1 MPRHSDQQLDENR
14 RRLGNAA
21 LASLAVFI
29 VGVVGY
35 RIIDGGQHSFI
46 DVLYMTVITLTT
58 VGYGEIIPLEQ
69 HPMGRVFTMVLLIA
83 GMGTLLYFL
92 GAITTFLVEGNL
104 EQVFWRR
111 RMKKAIDELKE
122 HFIVCGDRIVAAHVI
137 DELRRVQRPVVAV
150 VPEGG
155 TMHPLQTEGDLL
167 QVEGDPSDEDVL
179 REAGVMRAAGV
190 VAAMESDRENVLVT
204 LTARQT
210 NPIMRIVAMLV
221 EPRNESKLRRA
232 GADSV
237 VSPPLIG
244 GLRLASE
251 MIRPKVVTFLDMML
265 RDRDRT
271 MRIDEI
277 QVGPGS
283 PAIGKKVGSLGID
296 ATPGV
301 LLLAVVEPGGAHTH
315 FKPAD
320 DMLVEQGAT
329 IIVMGGPEGVGTLR
343 KKFGGIAYGTLTR
356 TGEMQ
361 RPG

>member
-1 MPRHSDQQLDENR
+1 MPRPADQQLEENR
-14 RRLGNAA
+14 RRLANAA

-58 VGYGEIIPLEQ
+58 VGYSEIIPLET
-69 HPMGRVFTMVLLIA
+69 HPWGRVFTMVLLIA

-104 EQVFWRR
+104 EHVFWRR

-122 HFIVCGDRIVAAHVI
+122 HFIVCGDRIVAANVV

-150 VPEGG
+150 VPEGS
-155 TMHPLQTEGDLL
+155 TMHPLQTAGDLL
-167 QVEGDPSDEDVL
+167 YVEGDPADDDVL
-179 REAGVMRAAGV
+179 KEAGIARAAGL
-190 VAAMESDRENVLVT
+190 VAAMESDRDNVLVT
-204 LTARQT
+204 LAARQT
-210 NPIMRIVAMLV
+210 NPIMRIVAMMA
-221 EPRNESKLRRA
+221 EPRNELKLRRA

-244 GLRLASE
+244 GLRIASE
-251 MIRPKVVTFLDMML
+251 LIRPQVVTFLDMML
-265 RDRDRT
+265 RDRDRA

-283 PAIGKKVGSLGID
+283 AAIGKRIGTLGIS
-296 ATPGV
+296 ASPGL
-301 LLLAVVEPGGAHTH
+301 LLLAMVEPGDAGTH
-315 FKPAD
+315 FKPSD
-320 DMLVEQGAT
+320 DLVVQQGAT
-329 IIVMGGPEGVGTLR
+329 LIVMGGPAAVGTAR
-343 KKFGGIAYGTLTR
+343 QKYGGIAYGALMA

>member
-1 MPRHSDQQLDENR
+1 MPRPEDQQLDENR

-58 VGYGEIIPLEQ
+58 VGYGEIIPLDT
-69 HPMGRVFTMVLLIA
+69 HPWGRVFTMVLLIA

-104 EQVFWRR
+104 EHVFWRR

-122 HFIVCGDRIVAAHVI
+122 HFIVCGDRIVAANVV

-150 VPEGG
+150 VPEGSS
-155 TMHPLQTEGDLL
+155 MHALQTSGDLL
-167 QVEGDPSDEDVL
+167 YVEGDPADDDVL
-179 REAGVMRAAGV
+179 KEAGIARAAGL
-190 VAAMESDRENVLVT
+190 VAAMESDRDNVLVT
-204 LTARQT
+204 LAARQT
-210 NPIMRIVAMLV
+210 NPIMRIVAMMA
-221 EPRNESKLRRA
+221 EPRNELKLRRA

-244 GLRLASE
+244 GLRIASE
-251 MIRPKVVTFLDMML
+251 LIRPKVVTFLDMML

-277 QVGPGS
+277 QVGAGS
-283 PAIGKKVGSLGID
+283 PAIGKKVGSLGIS
-296 ATPGV
+296 ATPGL
-301 LLLAVVEPGGAHTH
+301 LLLALVEPNDAATH

-320 DMLVEQGAT
+320 DLVVAQGT
-329 IIVMGGPEGVGTLR
+329 TLIVMGGPAAVGVVR
-343 KKFGGIAYGTLTR
+343 QKFGGIAYGALKA
-356 TGEMQ
+356 TGEMK
-361 RPG
+361 RPD

>member
-1 MPRHSDQQLDENR
+1 MPRSADQQLDENR
-14 RRLGNAA
+14 QRLGTAA
-21 LASLAVFI
+21 LATLVVFI

-58 VGYGEIIPLEQ
+58 VGYGEIIPLES
-69 HPMGRVFTMVLLIA
+69 HPMGRVFTMFLLIA
-83 GMGTLLYFL
+83 GMSTLLYFL

-104 EQVFWRR
+104 EHVFWRR

-155 TMHPLQTEGDLL
+155 TMHPLQTTGDLL
-167 QVEGDPSDEDVL
+167 FIQGDPSDEDVL

-283 PAIGKKVGSLGID
+283 AAIGKKVGALGVG

-301 LLLAVVEPGGAHTH
+301 LLLALVEPDGTHTH

-329 IIVMGGPEGVGTLR
+329 IIVMGGPEGVGALR
-343 KKFGGIAYGTLTR
+343 RKFGGIAYGTLTT

>member
-1 MPRHSDQQLDENR
+1 MPRPDDQQLEENR
-14 RRLGNAA
+14 RRLSTAA
-21 LASLAVFI
+21 LASLAVFTI
-29 VGVVGY
+29 GVAGY
-35 RIIDGGQHSFI
+35 RIIDGGQHSII
-46 DVLYMTVITLTT
+46 DVFYMTVITLTT
-58 VGYGEIIPLEQ
+58 VGYGEIIPLDT
-69 HPMGRVFTMVLLIA
+69 HPWGRVFTMVLLIA

-104 EQVFWRR
+104 KHVFWRR

-122 HFIVCGDRIVAAHVI
+122 HFIVCGDRVVAANVV

-150 VPEGG
+150 VPEGS
-155 TMHPLQTEGDLL
+155 TMHPLQTEGELL
-167 QVEGDPSDEDVL
+167 FVEGDPADDDVL
-179 REAGVMRAAGV
+179 REAGITRAAGL
-190 VAAMESDRENVLVT
+190 VAAMESDRDNVLVT
-204 LTARQT
+204 LAARQT
-210 NPIMRIVAMLV
+210 NPIMRIVAMLT
-221 EPRNESKLRRA
+221 EPRNELKLRRA

-271 MRIDEI
+271 MRIDEV

-283 PAIGKKVGSLGID
+283 PAIGKKIGALGIG

-301 LLLAVVEPGGAHTH
+301 LLLALVDAGGAHTH

-320 DMLVEQGAT
+320 DMLVQQDST
-329 IIVMGGPEGVGTLR
+329 IIVMGGPEGLGVLR
-343 KKFGGIAYGTLTR
+343 KRLGGIAYGTLTA

-361 RPG
+361 KPA